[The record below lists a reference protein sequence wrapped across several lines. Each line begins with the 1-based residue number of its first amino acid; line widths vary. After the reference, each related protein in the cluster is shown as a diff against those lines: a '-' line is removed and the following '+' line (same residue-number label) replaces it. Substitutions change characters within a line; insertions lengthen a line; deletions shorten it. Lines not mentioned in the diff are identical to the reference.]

1 MSREPQATPE
11 RQAGAALVVLKVP
24 TIVDQAGGPNKG
36 MEPPPYSL
44 CSIAASG
51 RGSWPGG
58 LAAKDEDYRVY
69 MHSINR
75 PSDQRKGAGM
85 PQILRGNNRRLV
97 ILLNLLVAFALS
109 ECTLKLIADYDET
122 VDKST
127 TEIQKKVE
135 TFLTRLE
142 RTIGTSAADYAQ
154 HVALYDEVRVD
165 LSALK
170 VRAAAIPQNTITVQQ
185 IDLLIDSWSTLEKLH
200 ILGFKNKEEISPL
213 RRNFNQDFTQIL
225 KLELAKKRGG

>member
-1 MSREPQATPE
+1 MLR
-11 RQAGAALVVLKVP
+11 
-24 TIVDQAGGPNKG
+24 IV
-36 MEPPPYSL
+36 
-44 CSIAASG
+44 
-51 RGSWPGG
+51 
-58 LAAKDEDYRVY
+58 
-69 MHSINR
+69 
-75 PSDQRKGAGM
+75 
-85 PQILRGNNRRLV
+85 RGNNRRLV
-97 ILLNLLVAFALS
+97 ILLNLLFAFALS

-135 TFLTRLE
+135 TFLTKLE
-142 RTIGTSAADYAQ
+142 RTIGTPAADYAQ

-170 VRAAAIPQNTITVQQ
+170 VRATALPQNSITVQQ

-200 ILGFKNKEEISPL
+200 ILGFKHKEEFSPL
-213 RRNFNQDFTQIL
+213 RRNFNQAFTQIL